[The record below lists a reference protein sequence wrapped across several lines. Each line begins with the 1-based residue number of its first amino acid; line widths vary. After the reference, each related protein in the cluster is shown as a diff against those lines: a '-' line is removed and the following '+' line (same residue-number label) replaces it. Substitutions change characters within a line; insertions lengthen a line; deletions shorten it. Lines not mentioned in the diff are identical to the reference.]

1 MKSCIGNV
9 GWNREGKNSKKKN
22 WLLHAISI
30 SICSFFF
37 YTLEAPHDL
46 DITDPGYLGL
56 LLVKW
61 SAPYGALMDPACRV
75 RFYLTYFNTF
85 LNRWSVIRTPSTSH
99 RIQVDLSKELK
110 VRVHSLLN
118 GPCTKYTEVKS
129 TRYAE
134 VVRSPGNV
142 DLFQQR
148 GKPEG
153 MGWHFS
159 PLKLPTPALRK
170 LYVKRLFI
178 EYVDSGA
185 TQECPE
191 YIFHDGVRR
200 GCRFTRGQ
208 LPVSSLVSICV
219 NSSSPTRASEP
230 AYLYLKIHNHG
241 YFSLL
246 ISDVEPRLQLEW
258 TQPVGRVPGHCLQW
272 EVEHGSDRSNGSQPR
287 VGNLLPSNTSSGP
300 LQRFCY
306 RVRSKLADCCAN
318 HGIWSDW
325 IHAGMAILYVLVST
339 PFPVDPLGTG
349 EVVKYEWLS
358 MERKS
363 FFLVPVFHALEYT
376 CCLWI

>member
-1 MKSCIGNV
+1 MERYTWS
-9 GWNREGKNSKKKN
+9 S
-22 WLLHAISI
+22 LLLL
-30 SICSFFF
+30 FFQLQSSSSLV
-37 YTLEAPHDL
+37 YNTHTLEAPHDL
-46 DITDPGYLGL
+46 DVTDPGYLGL

-75 RFYLTYFNTF
+75 RFYLTYFNTY

-134 VVRSPGNV
+134 VVRSPGRGSAV
-142 DLFQQR
+142 VQR
-148 GKPEG
+148 LGCVFHRMEHTECT
-153 MGWHFS
+153 WEQANHTS
-159 PLKLPTPALRK
+159 LHR
-170 LYVKRLFI
+170 LYYW
-178 EYVDSGA
+178 YVDSGA
-185 TQECPE
+185 TQECPK

-230 AYLYLKIHNHG
+230 AYLYLKIHNHVKPAATEEL
-241 YFSLL
+241 SLEVV
-246 ISDVEPRLQLEW
+246 SDVEPRLQLEW

-272 EVEHGSDRSNGSQPR
+272 EVEHSSDRSNGSQPR
-287 VGNLLPSNTSSGP
+287 KKGTLTTETSLRMPLPSDTE
-300 LQRFCY
+300 RFCY
-306 RVRSKLADCCAN
+306 RVRSKLADCCAK

-325 IHAGMAILYVLVST
+325 SHSECY
-339 PFPVDPLGTG
+339 FPT
-349 EVVKYEWLS
+349 K
-358 MERKS
+358 R
-363 FFLVPVFHALEYT
+363 
-376 CCLWI
+376 

>member
-1 MKSCIGNV
+1 MPFRFLFV
-9 GWNREGKNSKKKN
+9 
-22 WLLHAISI
+22 A
-30 SICSFFF
+30 SFFTRVKPRS
-37 YTLEAPHDL
+37 TLFSLCLSSVEAPHDL

-134 VVRSPGNV
+134 VVRSPGRGSAV
-142 DLFQQR
+142 VQR
-148 GKPEG
+148 LGCVFHRMEYTNCT
-153 MGWHFS
+153 WEQANHTS
-159 PLKLPTPALRK
+159 LHR
-170 LYVKRLFI
+170 LYYW
-178 EYVDSGA
+178 YVDSGA

-241 YFSLL
+241 
-246 ISDVEPRLQLEW
+246 SDVEPRLQLEW

-287 VGNLLPSNTSSGP
+287 WTVTTETSLRMPLPSDTE
-300 LQRFCY
+300 RFCY

-325 IHAGMAILYVLVST
+325 SHWEYYLPYALSEKVILSGPSLSCPGIHMLFVDLNYN
-339 PFPVDPLGTG
+339 FPCKENG
-349 EVVKYEWLS
+349 K
-358 MERKS
+358 KS
-363 FFLVPVFHALEYT
+363 
-376 CCLWI
+376 